1 MLRHWSVGIPA
12 LTIHRGR
19 TDLRAPRTQTLIS
32 LGAALLLVGTVFVA
46 VSAIGPA
53 SLCGN
58 CHAMRPYAQAYAESV
73 HSGAGCVVCHAPTLP
88 DRIGMGGRVLSGMVP
103 SAITG
108 ARSVTGPAQG
118 LGDDG
123 CRSCHAQDI
132 RGQVRGGS
140 ITLLHGVC
148 AQDAACVSCH
158 GNVAHEDVTRV
169 PRAYAMES
177 CIACH
182 RQEVATIECDGC
194 HSARTQQERLRG
206 GSWQVTH
213 GPQIIQTHGLGDI
226 SSCGICHSPD
236 HCVGCHGT
244 ALPHPIG
251 FGQAHGEEAL
261 RDPAVCEAC
270 HETGALCAP
279 CHGIEMPHPAGF
291 LGVHSSIASGVDD
304 PACTRCHDV
313 RQCATCHERHDDHPR
328 GPGSPPKA
336 GG

>member
-12 LTIHRGR
+12 FTIHRGR

-32 LGAALLLVGTVFVA
+32 LGAILLLAGTVLLA

-53 SLCGN
+53 SLCGS
-58 CHAMRPYAQAYAESV
+58 CHAMQPYAQAHAGSA

-88 DRIGMGGRVLSGMVP
+88 DRIGMGARVVGHMVP
-103 SAITG
+103 SAIMG
-108 ARSVTGPAQG
+108 ARGVTGPAQG

-123 CRSCHAQDI
+123 CRACHVQDI
-132 RGQVRGGS
+132 EGEVRGGS
-140 ITLLHGVC
+140 IRLLHDVC
-148 AQDAACVSCH
+148 VQGQACVSCH
-158 GNVAHEDVTRV
+158 GDVTHGDAARV
-169 PRAYAMES
+169 RRVHAMES
-177 CIACH
+177 CVACH
-182 RQEVATIECDGC
+182 QQEEATVECDVC
-194 HSARTQQERLRG
+194 HSARTQQERLES

-213 GPQIIQTHGLGDI
+213 GPQIIQAHGLGDL
-226 SSCGICHSPD
+226 SSCGICHSPE

-261 RDPAVCEAC
+261 RDPGVCAAC
-270 HETGALCAP
+270 HETSAMCVP
-279 CHGIEMPHPAGF
+279 CHGIEMPHPGGF
-291 LGVHSSIASGVDD
+291 LAEHAAIATAVDD

-328 GPGSPPKA
+328 GPGTQPKA